1 MGDCMKPKE
10 ILDSKG
16 TNVRFNFALRLAN
29 EFEIDV
35 NEICSAS
42 PFSGAITEEEI
53 YPTLSNRLNGAIDGN
68 WVKTYLK
75 NSMYPLMYL
84 FEKTVCRIWI
94 IC

>member
-1 MGDCMKPKE
+1 MKFE
-10 ILDSKG
+10 YG
-16 TNVRFNFALRLAN
+16 RLSEKRN
-29 EFEIDV
+29 
-35 NEICSAS
+35 
-42 PFSGAITEEEI
+42 EEI